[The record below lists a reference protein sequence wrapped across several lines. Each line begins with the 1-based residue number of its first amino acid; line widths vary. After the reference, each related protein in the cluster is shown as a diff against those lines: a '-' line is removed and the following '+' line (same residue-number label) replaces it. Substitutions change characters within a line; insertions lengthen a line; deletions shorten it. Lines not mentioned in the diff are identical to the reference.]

1 MMVLAMS
8 ILARSCGAIALFI
21 AFSISQSTAQTVPT
35 MAWVANVN
43 ANPDRLAIFKKGLT
57 DHGYGEG
64 RNINIEYRTATLD
77 DDYAPIMAEL
87 VASKVDIIVA
97 TNAPAAVAAR
107 KATHFIPIV
116 MAAVNDPVGLGLVES
131 LDHPGTNVTGT
142 TMYAP
147 HLIGERLRTLQK
159 VVPGLRRVAMLTNG
173 NNVNNQAQ
181 FVILNAQAQ
190 AIGIA
195 VQQLDVRVPSDVE
208 PAFRKAAQF
217 GANGLLNAVD
227 SFINSQRFAIATL
240 AVQYKLPSVYTD
252 REYVLAGGLMAIGPG
267 HQEGFHGAA
276 DYVDKILRGAN
287 PAELPV
293 AVTKSVVFSVSH
305 KVLNQSGLRL
315 PNDIQDRVND
325 WVD

>member
-1 MMVLAMS
+1 MMALAMS
-8 ILARSCGAIALFI
+8 VLTRSCRAIALFI

-43 ANPDRLAIFKKGLT
+43 ANPERLAIFKKGLG
-57 DHGYGEG
+57 DLGYGEG
-64 RNINIEYRTATLD
+64 RNINIQYRAATLD

-107 KATHFIPIV
+107 KATRSIPIV

-131 LDHPGTNVTGT
+131 LDRPGTNVTGT

-159 VVPGLRRVAMLTNG
+159 IVPGLRKVAMLTNG
-173 NNVNNQAQ
+173 NNANNQAQ
-181 FVILNAQAQ
+181 FAILNAEAQ
-190 AIGIA
+190 AVGIA
-195 VQQLDVRVPSDVE
+195 VQQLDVRAPSDVE
-208 PAFRKAAQF
+208 PVFRNAAQF
-217 GANGLLNAVD
+217 GADGLLNAVD

-240 AVQYKLPSVYTD
+240 AAQYKLPTVYTD

-267 HQEGFHGAA
+267 HQEGFYGAA

-293 AVTKSVVFSVSH
+293 ALTKSVAFSVSH
-305 KVLNQSGLRL
+305 KALDRSGLSL
-315 PNDIQDRVND
+315 PNDVRDRVND
-325 WVD
+325 WLD